1 MNVSANFRWNINK
14 PLMRSMPPLSHLQNT
29 INSLPSYLLFVAPP
43 DQGSRLCRGSAPA
56 TNPEGP
62 SLRYCQLHKTILDEQ
77 DYVYEPVETFGE
89 GLITNRPWNTTALA
103 RVELLNGRVAMV
115 GFLAAVIGELL
126 TGRGIV
132 GQLELMVRWYLG

>member
-1 MNVSANFRWNINK
+1 M
-14 PLMRSMPPLSHLQNT
+14 
-29 INSLPSYLLFVAPP
+29 
-43 DQGSRLCRGSAPA
+43 
-56 TNPEGP
+56 
-62 SLRYCQLHKTILDEQ
+62 DEQ
-77 DYVYEPVETFGE
+77 DYVYEPVEKFGE